1 MCKTRLF
8 PGHGFRSSG
17 INMSLKILAL
27 LSWRRYATGLWTLM
41 ACWLADLAVA
51 LTFSITGAWSLK
63 FDTTPWLAF
72 VTNAGCGGEV
82 VGLEDITNLSGGGPG
97 DVSKWNM
104 KYACFILVSS
114 FDGLVIVARVVY
126 FLMVCVSVFSNHCLS
141 VQSLLQDRPI
151 CLASKT
157 LGFPSWTGGFT
168 VLALPLQPQTLC
180 FNKQA
185 ATFLPVGLWQHFM
198 HNLHT
203 VILYF
208 DWH

>member
-1 MCKTRLF
+1 MQQDSEPSWPAGLLTLQLHWHF
-8 PGHGFRSSG
+8 P
-17 INMSLKILAL
+17 SLVLEVWSL
-27 LSWRRYATGLWTLM
+27 TQLPGLPLWQM
-41 ACWLADLAVA
+41 LAVA
-51 LTFSITGAWSLK
+51 ERLLAWKTSQ
-63 FDTTPWLAF
+63 T
-72 VTNAGCGGEV
+72 CQ
-82 VGLEDITNLSGGGPG
+82 VGDQEMYLNEI
-97 DVSKWNM
+97 
-104 KYACFILVSS
+104 CFILVSS
-114 FDGLVIVARVVY
+114 FDGLVIVARVVC
-126 FLMVCVSVFSNHCLS
+126 FLMVCISVFSNHCLS

-185 ATFLPVGLWQHFM
+185 VTFLPVGLWQHFM